1 MADAIARRLTELLTP
16 VVEGAGAFLEGI
28 RTTRAGKYSTVR
40 VLVDLP
46 DGPGE
51 LGLDA
56 LTEVSRAV
64 SAALDEA
71 DPVKGRYTL
80 EVSTPGAE
88 RELSTPRHFRRAVG
102 HDVELTVE
110 DTEGAEDAEDTEG
123 AEDAEDTEGAEDAE
137 DTETEDDGAEAGL
150 TRLTGTVAAAD
161 DDSVTLRIDGH
172 ERVVSLDDIRQAR
185 MVVIF

>member
-1 MADAIARRLTELLTP
+1 MVNESQNLMLLVRGRISVGGSLRDAI
-16 VVEGAGAFLEGI
+16 
-28 RTTRAGKYSTVR
+28 
-40 VLVDLP
+40 DLP

-110 DTEGAEDAEDTEG
+110 DTESTES
-123 AEDAEDTEGAEDAE
+123 TES
-137 DTETEDDGAEAGL
+137 TETEDDGAEAGL

-161 DDSVTLRIDGH
+161 DDSVTLRIDDH

>member
-1 MADAIARRLTELLTP
+1 MADAIARRLIELLTP

-51 LGLDA
+51 LDLDV
-56 LTEVSRAV
+56 LTEVSRVV

-71 DPVKGRYTL
+71 DPIKGQYTL

-110 DTEGAEDAEDTEG
+110 DTEGAEDTEDTEG
-123 AEDAEDTEGAEDAE
+123 AEDAGNTEG
-137 DTETEDDGAEAGL
+137 TEGDGAEAGL
-150 TRLTGTVAAAD
+150 TRLTGTVVAAD

>member
-28 RTTRAGKYSTVR
+28 KTTRAGKYSTVR

-123 AEDAEDTEGAEDAE
+123 AEDAEDTE
-137 DTETEDDGAEAGL
+137 TEDDGAEAGL

-185 MVVIF
+185 MVVIS

>member
-28 RTTRAGKYSTVR
+28 KTTRAGTYSTVR

-123 AEDAEDTEGAEDAE
+123 AEDAEDTE
-137 DTETEDDGAEAGL
+137 TEDDGAEAGL

>member
-28 RTTRAGKYSTVR
+28 KTTRAGKYSTVR

-110 DTEGAEDAEDTEG
+110 GTEGAEDTEDTEG
-123 AEDAEDTEGAEDAE
+123 AEEAGNTESTEG
-137 DTETEDDGAEAGL
+137 DGAEAGL

>member
-28 RTTRAGKYSTVR
+28 KTTRAGKYSTVR

-123 AEDAEDTEGAEDAE
+123 AEDAEDAE

>member
-51 LGLDA
+51 LGLDV

-110 DTEGAEDAEDTEG
+110 DTEGAEDTEDTEG
-123 AEDAEDTEGAEDAE
+123 AEEAGNTESTEG
-137 DTETEDDGAEAGL
+137 DGAEAGL

>member
-28 RTTRAGKYSTVR
+28 KTTRAGKYSTVR

-110 DTEGAEDAEDTEG
+110 DAESTESTES
-123 AEDAEDTEGAEDAE
+123 
-137 DTETEDDGAEAGL
+137 TETEDDGAEAGL

>member
-28 RTTRAGKYSTVR
+28 KTTRAGKYSTVR

-110 DTEGAEDAEDTEG
+110 GAEDT
-123 AEDAEDTEGAEDAE
+123 EDTEGAEDAE

>member
-110 DTEGAEDAEDTEG
+110 DAESTESTES
-123 AEDAEDTEGAEDAE
+123 
-137 DTETEDDGAEAGL
+137 TETEDDGAEAGL

-161 DDSVTLRIDGH
+161 DDSVTLRIDDH

>member
-1 MADAIARRLTELLTP
+1 M
-16 VVEGAGAFLEGI
+16 
-28 RTTRAGKYSTVR
+28 
-40 VLVDLP
+40 
-46 DGPGE
+46 
-51 LGLDA
+51 
-56 LTEVSRAV
+56 
-64 SAALDEA
+64 
-71 DPVKGRYTL
+71 

-102 HDVELTVE
+102 HDVELTV
-110 DTEGAEDAEDTEG
+110 EDTEG

>member
-1 MADAIARRLTELLTP
+1 MADALARSLTELLAP

-28 RTTRAGKYSTVR
+28 ETTRAGKYSTVR

-46 DGPGE
+46 DGPGD
-51 LGLDA
+51 LGMDA

-110 DTEGAEDAEDTEG
+110 DTEGAEDAEDTE
-123 AEDAEDTEGAEDAE
+123 
-137 DTETEDDGAEAGL
+137 TEDDGAEAGL

>member
-110 DTEGAEDAEDTEG
+110 DTEDTEG
-123 AEDAEDTEGAEDAE
+123 AEDTENTEGAEDAGN
-137 DTETEDDGAEAGL
+137 TEGTEGDGAGAGP
-150 TRLTGTVAAAD
+150 TRLTGTVVAAD

>member
-110 DTEGAEDAEDTEG
+110 DTEDTGDTEDTEG
-123 AEDAEDTEGAEDAE
+123 AEEAGNTESTEG
-137 DTETEDDGAEAGL
+137 DGAEAGL

>member
-110 DTEGAEDAEDTEG
+110 DTEGAEDTEDTE
-123 AEDAEDTEGAEDAE
+123 DTEEAGN
-137 DTETEDDGAEAGL
+137 TESTEGDGAEAGL

>member
-110 DTEGAEDAEDTEG
+110 DTEGAEDTEDTEG
-123 AEDAEDTEGAEDAE
+123 AEDAGNTEG
-137 DTETEDDGAEAGL
+137 TEGDGAEAGL

>member
-110 DTEGAEDAEDTEG
+110 DTEGAEDTEDTEDTEG
-123 AEDAEDTEGAEDAE
+123 AEEAGNTESTEG
-137 DTETEDDGAEAGL
+137 DGAEAGL

>member
-28 RTTRAGKYSTVR
+28 KTTRAGKYSTVR

-71 DPVKGRYTL
+71 DPIKGQYTL

-110 DTEGAEDAEDTEG
+110 DTEGAEDTEDTEG
-123 AEDAEDTEGAEDAE
+123 AEEAGNTESTEG
-137 DTETEDDGAEAGL
+137 DGAEAGL

>member
-64 SAALDEA
+64 SAAVDEA

-88 RELSTPRHFRRAVG
+88 RALSTPRHFRRAVG
-102 HDVELTVE
+102 HDVELVV
-110 DTEGAEDAEDTEG
+110 
-123 AEDAEDTEGAEDAE
+123 
-137 DTETEDDGAEAGL
+137 EDDGVDAV
-150 TRLTGTVAAAD
+150 LTGTVTAAD
-161 DDSVTLRIDGH
+161 EDSVTLQADGR
-172 ERVVSLDDIRQAR
+172 ERVLALDDVRQAR

>member
-110 DTEGAEDAEDTEG
+110 DTEGAEDTEDTEG
-123 AEDAEDTEGAEDAE
+123 AEDAGNTEG
-137 DTETEDDGAEAGL
+137 TEGDGAEAGL
-150 TRLTGTVAAAD
+150 TRLTGTVVAAD

>member
-28 RTTRAGKYSTVR
+28 KTTRAGKYSTVR

-110 DTEGAEDAEDTEG
+110 DAES
-123 AEDAEDTEGAEDAE
+123 
-137 DTETEDDGAEAGL
+137 TETEDDGAEAGL

>member
-28 RTTRAGKYSTVR
+28 KTTRAGKYSTVR

-102 HDVELTVE
+102 HDVELAVE
-110 DTEGAEDAEDTEG
+110 G
-123 AEDAEDTEGAEDAE
+123 AEDTEGAEDAE

-161 DDSVTLRIDGH
+161 DDLVTLRIDGH

>member
-110 DTEGAEDAEDTEG
+110 DTESTES
-123 AEDAEDTEGAEDAE
+123 TES
-137 DTETEDDGAEAGL
+137 TETEDDGAEAGL

>member
-28 RTTRAGKYSTVR
+28 KTTRAGKYSTVR

-110 DTEGAEDAEDTEG
+110 DTEGAEDTGGAEEAGNTESTEG
-123 AEDAEDTEGAEDAE
+123 
-137 DTETEDDGAEAGL
+137 DGAEAGL